1 MPTCACENR
10 ILDEESHEC
19 QLKPPIEN
27 DEEETQEYDPA
38 VRYLIF
44 FSFCS
49 FLNKIYENGK
59 KNK

>member
-10 ILDEESHEC
+10 YLDEESHVC
-19 QLKPPIEN
+19 QLKPPVEN
-27 DEEETQEYDPA
+27 EKEIQEYDPA

-49 FLNKIYENGK
+49 FLSKIYENG
-59 KNK
+59 